1 MALQVSLETQFALL
15 MLLFPLAAL
24 LIGFRVF
31 LPEVGLR
38 EALVGFLRTD
48 WKYLGVAWVITAGVN
63 EAAHRF
69 HATRIYT
76 DAVYAVEGSAVV
88 FFQAVTAPSLTLLFS
103 VLYLVGF
110 PLVVLFTYFAV
121 KARDPA
127 EARRYAL
134 AYACLTL
141 SALPFF
147 LAFPVG
153 ITAYY
158 LPGVE
163 PLLYD
168 LHPVIRTGIAAT
180 DTLVKAFPS
189 LHAGLSVLAAL
200 YARKASPRYARVAGA
215 LAVGITLSTLYLGI
229 HWLSDITFVFVLVAF
244 AYLVSRRIDP
254 VALNPSSTSNSPSSP
269 GSPADGSNSRL
280 DFERR

>member
-1 MALQVSLETQFALL
+1 MAAPFSLETQFALL
-15 MLLFPLAAL
+15 MVLFPLTAL

-31 LPEVGLR
+31 LPEVGFR
-38 EALVGFLRTD
+38 EAVLGFLRTD
-48 WKYLGVAWVITAGVN
+48 WKYLGVAWVVTAGVN

-69 HATRIYT
+69 HADRIYT
-76 DAVYAVEGSAVV
+76 DAVYAVEGSAVLL
-88 FFQAVTAPSLTLLFS
+88 FQAVTTPSLTLLFS

-121 KARDPA
+121 KAHDPA
-127 EARRYAL
+127 EARQYAL

-141 SALPFF
+141 AALPFF
-147 LAFPVG
+147 VAFPVG

-163 PLLYD
+163 ALLYD
-168 LHPVIRTGIAAT
+168 LHPVIQAGIAAT

-189 LHAGLSVLAAL
+189 LRAGLSILAAL

-229 HWLSDITFVFVLVAF
+229 HWLSDIAFVLVLVAF
-244 AYLVSRRIDP
+244 AYVISRRIDP
-254 VALNPSSTSNSPSSP
+254 AALHPRSSRSPRSP
-269 GSPADGSNSRL
+269 EPPTDGSGSRPDL
-280 DFERR
+280 EHR